1 MFPSLGLT
9 SIGSY
14 VAKCKRSSP
23 TTDFLVGFDAVYDTG
38 GAIFHRRVL
47 LHLLLASE
55 LNTILS
61 SICATA
67 NKK

>member
-23 TTDFLVGFDAVYDTG
+23 TSDLVGFDAVYDRG
-38 GAIFHRRVL
+38 GAIFHRQVV

-61 SICATA
+61 PICAIA